1 MVISMATSIKDMYGL
16 AYKGVKEVRG
26 SLLVVE
32 GVKNIA
38 YDEIVKIRPP
48 DGIDRMGRVLDISKN
63 VAVIQVFGGEM
74 GLQAESII
82 KFSGSAMRVPLSDEI
97 VGRMFNGMFEPIDKM
112 PRISSE
118 DLRDVN
124 GAPINPKA
132 RVYPNN
138 FIQTGISTI
147 DGCLSLVRGQKLPIF
162 SESGLPHNRI
172 LAQVAR
178 QATVRGEA
186 EEFALVFSAMGL
198 KHEEAQYFI
207 DQFRR
212 FGVIERSVVVM
223 NLADDP
229 AIERLLTPRI
239 ALTVAEYL
247 AFDLNMHV
255 LAILSDMTNYA
266 ESLREMS
273 AAREEVPGKGGYP
286 GYLYSDLASIY
297 ERAGII
303 SGRKGSLTQM
313 PILTMPGG
321 DLRHP
326 IPDLSGYIT
335 EGQVIL
341 DKTLNARDVYPPVNI
356 LPSLS
361 RLMRKGIGKGKTRED
376 HGGVSDQLYDAYS
389 RGMRARDLARIVGEM
404 GLSDRE
410 RRFLIFADEF
420 EKKFVSQGEFENR
433 SVEETLDIA
442 WDILSVLPEE
452 ELVRIKEDYIKT
464 YHPKYKMM

>member
-1 MVISMATSIKDMYGL
+1 MATSIKDIYGL
-16 AYKGVKEVRG
+16 SYKGVKEVRG
-26 SLLVVE
+26 SLLFVE
-32 GVKNIA
+32 GVKNVA
-38 YDEIVKIRPP
+38 YDEIVKIRSP
-48 DGIDRMGRVLDISKN
+48 DGIDRMGRVLDVSKN
-63 VAVIQVFGGEM
+63 TAVIQVFGGEI
-74 GLQAESII
+74 GLQAESVI
-82 KFSGSAMRVPLSDEI
+82 KFSGSAMRIPLSDE
-97 VGRMFNGMFEPIDKM
+97 VLGRMFDGMFRPIDGM
-112 PRISSE
+112 PPISSG
-118 DLRDVN
+118 DLRDIN
-124 GAPINPKA
+124 GSPVNPKA

-138 FIQTGISTI
+138 FIQTGVSTI

-172 LAQVAR
+172 LAQIAR

-207 DQFRR
+207 DQFKR

-303 SGRKGSLTQM
+303 TGRKGSLTQM

-341 DKTLNARDVYPPVNI
+341 DKTLNARDIYPPINI

-410 RRFLIFADEF
+410 RRFLLFADEF

-433 SVEETLDIA
+433 SIEETLDIA
-442 WDILSVLPEE
+442 WNVLSILPEE

-464 YHPKYKMM
+464 YHPKYRKA